1 MKKGLLVVLLLLTAG
16 IVGVT
21 QARADSSATVSIWSE
36 AGEIAPGGG
45 APTVDKQLADN
56 EPGGSASTGYGWPL
70 VAPLRGDPCPGSSC
84 AWQDAGATASV
95 DERSGML
102 RAGSGSAIY
111 VANAPDLNWGGDS
124 YVTSSASFEDSI
136 TLSKPA
142 TVLLVGHVDGS
153 MAATNGSD
161 YWLNDPRVTGSVN
174 LGFDLGPSGPP
185 VGFELTTAPSSGRFD
200 SSYEPEVNV
209 LCHDAAN
216 DCISG
221 VPAAWTPAQ
230 PIGDTFSI
238 PVDLPAG
245 TTGVSGSIDETVS
258 LLVDG
263 EPGMLLYQDGVMN
276 LAGGITFS
284 IDVPDDVV
292 ATSASGELPIVGG
305 ASAPSDTTPP
315 TSTAVV
321 SPAPNATGWNDGPV
335 TVAISA
341 SDEDG
346 GSGVA
351 SITYDTGSGPET
363 VQGDSASVPV
373 SAEGTTSVT
382 YYATDVAGNAEA
394 PQTLTVRI
402 DETAPTISASDVT
415 ADATGADGAT
425 VGYSAS
431 ASDNLDPSPS
441 LSCDPA
447 SGTAFA
453 TGSTTV
459 TCTASDGAGNSS
471 TATFTVTVRGAADQI
486 ADELSS
492 EGGLGAKQAAALAD
506 VQAGKTHAACG
517 VLGAYANQVR
527 ALAGKQ
533 LSADEAGRLLATVQR
548 IETLLGC

>member
-1 MKKGLLVVLLLLTAG
+1 
-16 IVGVT
+16 
-21 QARADSSATVSIWSE
+21 
-36 AGEIAPGGG
+36 
-45 APTVDKQLADN
+45 
-56 EPGGSASTGYGWPL
+56 
-70 VAPLRGDPCPGSSC
+70 
-84 AWQDAGATASV
+84 
-95 DERSGML
+95 
-102 RAGSGSAIY
+102 
-111 VANAPDLNWGGDS
+111 
-124 YVTSSASFEDSI
+124 
-136 TLSKPA
+136 
-142 TVLLVGHVDGS
+142 
-153 MAATNGSD
+153 
-161 YWLNDPRVTGSVN
+161 
-174 LGFDLGPSGPP
+174 
-185 VGFELTTAPSSGRFD
+185 
-200 SSYEPEVNV
+200 
-209 LCHDAAN
+209 
-216 DCISG
+216 
-221 VPAAWTPAQ
+221 
-230 PIGDTFSI
+230 
-238 PVDLPAG
+238 
-245 TTGVSGSIDETVS
+245 
-258 LLVDG
+258 
-263 EPGMLLYQDGVMN
+263 
-276 LAGGITFS
+276 
-284 IDVPDDVV
+284 
-292 ATSASGELPIVGG
+292 
-305 ASAPSDTTPP
+305 
-315 TSTAVV
+315 
-321 SPAPNATGWNDGPV
+321 
-335 TVAISA
+335 
-341 SDEDG
+341 
-346 GSGVA
+346 
-351 SITYDTGSGPET
+351 
-363 VQGDSASVPV
+363 VPV